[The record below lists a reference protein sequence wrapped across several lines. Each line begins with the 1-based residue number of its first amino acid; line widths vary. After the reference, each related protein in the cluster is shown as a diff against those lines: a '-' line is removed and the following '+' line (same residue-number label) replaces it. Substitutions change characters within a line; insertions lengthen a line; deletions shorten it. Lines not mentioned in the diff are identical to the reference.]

1 MRYIILVIF
10 LTLTVSCQRYTDT
23 FRYISLE
30 GNEKVV
36 EVASGIINNPKVK
49 LEKEIVLS
57 YKLEREN
64 YSIFFTIDSSGL
76 MPNIIV
82 YSKGRLEQIAP
93 KIVPKRFRKNK
104 KNSISHC
111 NLSYIVRGE
120 TAFEIV
126 VPTCFD
132 FSGGNFISFDVLID
146 SEVVGKEDLKFT
158 LREAGEYETF
168 DGI

>member
-1 MRYIILVIF
+1 MRCIVVVIF
-10 LTLTVSCQRYTDT
+10 LILTVSCQRYTDT

-36 EVASGIINNPKVK
+36 EVASGVVKNPKVK
-49 LEKEIVLS
+49 LEKEIVMS
-57 YKLEREN
+57 YKLERDN
-64 YSIFFTIDSSGL
+64 YSIVFTIDSSGL

-82 YSKGRLEQIAP
+82 YSEGRLEQIAP
-93 KIVPKRFRKNK
+93 KIVPKRFRKNN
-104 KNSISHC
+104 KNSIPQC

-120 TAFEIV
+120 TAFQIV

-158 LREAGEYETF
+158 LRAAGEYETV